1 MNQAKTHTFVI
12 DGVSASAPWEEWHK
26 ALISHPA
33 YLAKEE
39 LENTHKTHMNSCDYK
54 FVDLSN
60 AQLWEFNIVTDFDSS
75 ITDDIR
81 TYTVTVEPRW
91 FIVGNFRKSAQMVT
105 ANGLNAG
112 YRGQATREEAEAT
125 LAKMQKQAAKWWAE
139 EEENLAHAAAAEA
152 LIGRGTNGLSAPNEN
167 TKVGDIVLVRGH
179 TRVRAGLVVRVNKG
193 RVKVVYST
201 NGNRG
206 NAAYAKWVTK

>member
-1 MNQAKTHTFVI
+1 MTTAKTHTFVI
-12 DGVSASAPWEEWHK
+12 DGVSASVPWKEWCE
-26 ALISHPA
+26 ALDSHPA
-33 YLAKEE
+33 YLAKQEV
-39 LENTHKTHMNSCDYK
+39 ENTYKTHMNGCDYR

-60 AQLWEFNIVTDFDSS
+60 AQVWEFAIATDFGSS

-91 FIVGNFRKSAQMVT
+91 FIVGTARKSAQMVT
-105 ANGLNAG
+105 ANGLNVG
-112 YRGQATREEAEAT
+112 YKGQATREEAEAT
-125 LAKMQKQAAKWWAE
+125 LAKMRKQAAKWWAE
-139 EEENLAHAAAAEA
+139 EEENLAHAPAAEA

-167 TKVGDIVLVRGH
+167 TRVGDIVLVRGH
-179 TRVRAGLVVRVNKG
+179 TRVRAGLVVRINKG

>member
-1 MNQAKTHTFVI
+1 MNTTTIHTFVI

-26 ALISHPA
+26 AVISHPA
-33 YLAKEE
+33 YLAKNE
-39 LENTHKTHMNSCDYK
+39 LEQTFRTHMNTCDYK

-60 AQLWEFNIVTDFDSS
+60 AQVWDFAVVTDFNSS

-81 TYTVTVEPRW
+81 TYTVTVETRW
-91 FIVGNFRKSAQMVT
+91 FIVGTARKSAQKVT
-105 ANGLNAG
+105 AHGLNVG

-125 LAKMQKQAAKWWAE
+125 LARMQKQAAKWWAE

-152 LIGRGTNGLSAPNEN
+152 LIGRGTSGLSNPNEN

-179 TRVRAGLVVRVNKG
+179 TRLRAGLVVRVNKG